1 MHLNSD
7 CTSTERDGT
16 VVRQKQQHGLD
27 SLLGGLVDE
36 RLVDVR
42 DDAAPGDGA
51 LDEGVELLVPADGE
65 LQVARGDA
73 LDLEVLAGVAGQ
85 LEDLGGEVLEDGG
98 GIDGGGGAD
107 AAVRRGTRLELAVD
121 ATHRELQTRSASLS

>member
-1 MHLNSD
+1 L
-7 CTSTERDGT
+7 DGAFWIL
-16 VVRQKQQHGLD
+16 VLVLP

-42 DDAAPGDGA
+42 DDASASDGA
-51 LDEGVELLVPADGE
+51 LDERVELLVPADGE

-73 LDLEVLAGVAGQ
+73 LDLQVLAGVAGE

-98 GIDGGGGAD
+98 GVDGGGGAD
-107 AAVRRGTRLELAVD
+107 AAVGGGPRLELAVD
-121 ATHRELQTRSASLS
+121 AAHRELRTRVSV